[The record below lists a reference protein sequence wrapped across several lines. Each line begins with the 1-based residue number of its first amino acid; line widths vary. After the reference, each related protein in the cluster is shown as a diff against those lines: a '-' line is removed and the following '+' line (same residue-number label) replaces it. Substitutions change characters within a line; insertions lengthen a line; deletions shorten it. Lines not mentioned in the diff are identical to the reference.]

1 MSSVAKSAV
10 KSAGKVSK
18 SVSKVNRSIS
28 KSIDKK
34 LDGPFDKYNLFEHMN
49 LSDHC
54 WEEDGVKV
62 RGPGITCWVIIFL
75 IIMTTILNFLA
86 YNEYKRVGLT
96 RNQILFRYLMLT
108 IHAFL
113 LSTFVYSMCKR
124 CRGLESILILI
135 LVAVIQALIT
145 MAPFVSKITKE
156 IKKLEGDN
164 KIRAKLTEGQE
175 RQDDTWLNTLVSR

>member
-1 MSSVAKSAV
+1 MSSLKKTAKNVRSSVV
-10 KSAGKVSK
+10 KA
-18 SVSKVNRSIS
+18 NRSIS

-34 LDGPFDKYNLFEHMN
+34 LDGPFDKYNLFEHIG
-49 LSDHC
+49 LTDHC
-54 WEEDGVKV
+54 WEEGGVKV

-75 IIMTTILNFLA
+75 IIISTLLNFLA
-86 YNEYKRVGLT
+86 YNEYKKIGLT

-135 LVAVIQALIT
+135 LVSIIQGVLT
-145 MAPFVSKITKE
+145 MAPFYNRIVGE
-156 IKKLEGDN
+156 IRKLEGDD
-164 KIRAKLTEGQE
+164 KVRAKLVEGQYSSSGGYASINGN
-175 RQDDTWLNTLVSR
+175 Q

>member
-1 MSSVAKSAV
+1 M
-10 KSAGKVSK
+10 G
-18 SVSKVNRSIS
+18 
-28 KSIDKK
+28 
-34 LDGPFDKYNLFEHMN
+34 

-62 RGPGITCWVIIFL
+62 RGPGVMCWIIIFL
-75 IIMTTILNFLA
+75 IIITTILNFLA
-86 YNEYKRVGLT
+86 YNEYKKVGLT
-96 RNQILFRYLMLT
+96 HNQIMFRYLMLT

-135 LVAVIQALIT
+135 LVSIIQAILT
-145 MAPFVSKITKE
+145 MAPFFSKIAGE
-156 IKKLEGDN
+156 IRKLEGDD

-175 RQDDTWLNTLVSR
+175 RRVTWLR

>member
-1 MSSVAKSAV
+1 MSSLKKAAS
-10 KSAGKVSK
+10 KVTK
-18 SVSKVNRSIS
+18 SVVKANRSIS

-34 LDGPFDKYNLFEHMN
+34 LDGPFDKYNLFESIG
-49 LSDHC
+49 LTDHC
-54 WEEDGVKV
+54 WEDGGVKV

-75 IIMTTILNFLA
+75 IIVSTLLNFLA
-86 YNEYKRVGLT
+86 YNEYKKIGLT

-135 LVAVIQALIT
+135 LVSIIQAVLT
-145 MAPFVSKITKE
+145 MAPFFNKITNE
-156 IKKLEGDN
+156 IRKLEGDN
-164 KIRAKLTEGQE
+164 KINSYIKSATQ
-175 RQDDTWLNTLVSR
+175 